1 MSLEVT
7 AARVVLSGW
16 MCGVSGSAPVTFPAT
31 GLLVVVVVVV
41 VVLVLESN
49 SVMLRLLLGVVM
61 VSVTLGR
68 TLSGVSVGSV

>member
-1 MSLEVT
+1 
-7 AARVVLSGW
+7 

-41 VVLVLESN
+41 VVVLESN